1 MSLCEVTAQFGS
13 EEELAQ
19 ELEKNLCHGG
29 MFIKGASDLKE
40 NDHTELILVHPAVA
54 EEIRLSSRVVMFTR
68 WDMNPGV
75 AELIYD
81 FCPDKREALERF
93 VRQEGGAEGGPG
105 PSSMKSVPP
114 KTLHERLR
122 GLSVPEQRKV
132 AGSRDVNER
141 VQLERIYG
149 KMVWEPILRN
159 PLVTVPE
166 VARIAKMGSLPQ
178 PLFDIIGA
186 NNAFLKVPQVRRA
199 LLSNPKTPHS
209 LVDKVL
215 RLAPRQELKLIP
227 QQPSYTRVVKEKA
240 KKLLMQG

>member
-1 MSLCEVTAQFGS
+1 MSGPEVTARFRN
-13 EEELAQ
+13 EEELTQ

-29 MFIKGASDLKE
+29 IFIPGQSDLKE
-40 NDHTELILVHPAVA
+40 QDPTVLVLVHPADQS
-54 EEIRLSSRVVMFTR
+54 EIRFTARVVMVSR
-68 WDMNPGV
+68 NEANPGLAV
-75 AELIYD
+75 LIDD
-81 FCPDKREALERF
+81 FGPEKQEALERF
-93 VRQEGGAEGGPG
+93 ATQETAPG
-105 PSSMKSVPP
+105 DEPRRSVPP
-114 KTLHERLR
+114 KPLHERLR
-122 GLSVPEQRKV
+122 GLSVPEQRKI

-141 VQLERIYG
+141 IQLERIYG
-149 KMVWEPILRN
+149 KTVWEPILRN

-166 VARIAKMGSLPQ
+166 VVRIAKMGSLPQ

-240 KKLLMQG
+240 KKLLMEG